1 MRNRYPGTCYYCG
14 LHCEKGAGHFEKLV
28 NAKGFRV
35 IHVECVFFQRAEK
48 LAKIE
53 AENNSQVG
61 KI

>member
-35 IHVECVFFQRAEK
+35 IHAECVFFQRADK
-48 LAKIE
+48 LTA
-53 AENNSQVG
+53 ANNSQVG
-61 KI
+61 KK